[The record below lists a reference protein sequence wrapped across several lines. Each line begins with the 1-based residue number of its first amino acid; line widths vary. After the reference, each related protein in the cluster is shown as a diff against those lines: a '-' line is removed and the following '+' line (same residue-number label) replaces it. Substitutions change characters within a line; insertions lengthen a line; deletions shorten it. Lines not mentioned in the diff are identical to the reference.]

1 MKQSWQEKDFLLL
14 GNNVN
19 HQLFGTFKSDLI
31 TKFLLTDFPLN
42 KAVLGQNEFFIVP
55 HIL

>member
-14 GNNVN
+14 CNDVN
-19 HQLFGTFKSDLI
+19 HQLLGTFKSDLI

-42 KAVLGQNEFFIVP
+42 KAVLGHNEFFIVP

>member
-14 GNNVN
+14 CNDVN

-42 KAVLGQNEFFIVP
+42 KAVLGQNEFFIVL

>member
-14 GNNVN
+14 CNNVN

-42 KAVLGQNEFFIVP
+42 KAVLGQNEFSIVP

>member
-1 MKQSWQEKDFLLL
+1 MKQSWQEKDFLPLC
-14 GNNVN
+14 NNVN

>member
-1 MKQSWQEKDFLLL
+1 MKQSRQEKDFLLL
-14 GNNVN
+14 CNNVN
-19 HQLFGTFKSDLI
+19 HQLFRTFKSDLI